1 MFASFE
7 IDRRV
12 FLKGLAS
19 FAALL
24 PNYKFAQF
32 SPDGHFSNEDIPI
45 ARDLLLKMV
54 NEERAARNLSL
65 LQLDEFAARVG
76 DKHATD
82 MIEGKFISHWGR
94 DGQTPYQRYSFAGG
108 TDAVSENVSSQ
119 DGTLTMTRIA
129 AISAITDMHQRMI
142 DETPPNDGHRRTIL
156 NPHHTHV
163 GFGLAVRD
171 HSVRLDELYISRYA
185 QIDQIPRHTAPGT
198 KLTFSGR
205 LLDRKYQLHNIL
217 VYYEQLPVAP
227 DIEWLRQPRSYGL
240 PESYTMVLPRLYGYS
255 IYADGSQGSI
265 DVRSNGKFRTSIQV
279 DNKPGI
285 NTIVVW
291 IRRSKKEPA
300 FAVTHVCI
308 RCE

>member
-1 MFASFE
+1 MLASFE

-24 PNYKFAQF
+24 PNCSFAQF
-32 SPDGHFSNEDIPI
+32 TPHGRFSDKDIPV

-65 LQLDEFAARVG
+65 LQLDQFASRVG
-76 DKHATD
+76 DEHATD
-82 MIEGKFISHWGR
+82 MIEGKFLSHWGR
-94 DGQTPYQRYSFAGG
+94 DGRKPYQRYSFAGG
-108 TDAVSENVSSQ
+108 TDAISENVSSQ
-119 DGTLTMTRIA
+119 DGTLTMTPVA

-163 GFGLAVRD
+163 GFGIAVRD
-171 HSVRLDELYISRYA
+171 HSVRLDELYISRYT
-185 QIDQIPRHTAPGT
+185 QIDQIPRRTAPGA

-205 LLDRKYQLHNIL
+205 LLDRKYQLHNIV
-217 VYYEQLPVAP
+217 VYYEPLPVPP
-227 DIEWLRQPRSYGL
+227 DTEWLRQPRSYGL
-240 PESYTMVLPRLYGYS
+240 PDSYTTIMPRLSEYS
-255 IYADGSQGSI
+255 IYADGSQGAI
-265 DVRSNGKFRTSIQV
+265 DVGTNGTFRTSITLAK
-279 DNKPGI
+279 KPGI

-291 IRRSKKEPA
+291 IRRNKKDPA
-300 FAVTHVCI
+300 FAVTSVCI